1 MKFLVTA
8 CVAAAA
14 ALVAAEPGVGAKY
27 ESRDPFVCA
36 SRKEPASGAPSA
48 NRLKDLVRCGT
59 GGERVASQMLYLLEN
74 LQVEVGKGRPY
85 QASDR
90 QSHNIDPSFPVYP
103 IRGSYD
109 RYQCS
114 LVNNAI
120 DLRAYKSG
128 ANCSVYPN
136 PEATGV
142 CYKTT
147 FGDWNCVM
155 SDHMIGSGSKREYVA
170 PPK

>member
-1 MKFLVTA
+1 MKVLLMAFL
-8 CVAAAA
+8 AAAGI
-14 ALVAAEPGVGAKY
+14 LVAAEPNVGEKY
-27 ESRDPFVCA
+27 ESRNPFVCA
-36 SRKEPASGAPSA
+36 SKKEPANGAPSV

-59 GGERVASQMLYLLEN
+59 GGERVTSQMLYLLEN
-74 LQVEVGKGRPY
+74 LKVEVGKGRPY

-90 QSHNIDPSFPVYP
+90 QSQNIDPSLPVYP

-109 RYQCS
+109 RYQCAV
-114 LVNNAI
+114 VNNAI
-120 DLRAYKSG
+120 DLKAYKSG

-155 SDHMIGSGSKREYVA
+155 SDFMIGSSSKREYVA